1 MIVRGRGN
9 IMSSFEIII
18 DKSIEGAITRII
30 QDELGEISVQI
41 TRTQKTNYLIEIQE
55 GIEITNEQKILIR
68 DAIIS
73 IFDSQGLIV
82 SFQAWTE

>member
-1 MIVRGRGN
+1 
-9 IMSSFEIII
+9 MSTFEIII

-30 QDELGEISVQI
+30 QDELGEISVEI
-41 TRTQKTNYLIEIQE
+41 TRVNKTNYIVHIQD

-68 DAIIS
+68 DQIIA

-82 SFQAWTE
+82 SFQVWNE

>member
-1 MIVRGRGN
+1 
-9 IMSSFEIII
+9 MSSFEIII
-18 DKSIEGAITRII
+18 DRTIEGAITRII

-41 TRTQKTNYLIEIQE
+41 TRQQKTNYLIEIQE

-68 DAIIS
+68 DSIIA

-82 SFQAWTE
+82 TFEAWAE